1 MTRGTESGD
10 QRNVASAVNPG
21 GSWKPGDDA
30 ARTQGHIAFGPCE
43 DPIKQ
48 EARDA
53 NFADIVTLPI
63 LPEPQQNPI
72 TAGMQMWR
80 SGEFSAYG
88 LKDRILGFWRWAN
101 QTNYNGEKWFHET
114 RRRVPG
120 VWECPT
126 NDRACIYE
134 AEMQFKK
141 DREVDR
147 MVLQVLEDRLRSC
160 WNAQGSLWGDR
171 DMNTEKCNELAMF
184 KRQADMNYAAKY
196 RNLNHWGVQSTKAL
210 MKQKNRFI
218 EKRWLERQGKSFDEI
233 QNMMHEPLSQ
243 AFFYDMWKWV

>member
-1 MTRGTESGD
+1 
-10 QRNVASAVNPG
+10 
-21 GSWKPGDDA
+21 
-30 ARTQGHIAFGPCE
+30 
-43 DPIKQ
+43 
-48 EARDA
+48 
-53 NFADIVTLPI
+53 
-63 LPEPQQNPI
+63 
-72 TAGMQMWR
+72 
-80 SGEFSAYG
+80 
-88 LKDRILGFWRWAN
+88 
-101 QTNYNGEKWFHET
+101 
-114 RRRVPG
+114 
-120 VWECPT
+120 
-126 NDRACIYE
+126 
-134 AEMQFKK
+134 MQFKK